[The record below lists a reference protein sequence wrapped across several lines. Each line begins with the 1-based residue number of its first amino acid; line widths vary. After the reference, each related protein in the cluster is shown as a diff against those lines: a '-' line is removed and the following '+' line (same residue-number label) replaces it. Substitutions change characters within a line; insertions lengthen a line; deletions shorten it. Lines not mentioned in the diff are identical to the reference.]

1 MLYILLIIFLLL
13 VNFIFFRI
21 YSYSDRKK
29 FLNKVRLQQH
39 NLNGVT
45 TKKKNSIL
53 RTIFYYMAGWIRF
66 SLRATGYIPSHRI
79 RKFIYKHAFLMNIG
93 KNVIIYGGA
102 EIRAPWNITIGDGS
116 IIGDESKLDGRNE
129 IIIGKNVNFSTGVWL
144 WTDQHKVNSI
154 KFESLEPSAG
164 KIIIE
169 DRAWLGP
176 RTMVLPGKT
185 IGEGAVIGGGSCD

>member
-1 MLYILLIIFLLL
+1 
-13 VNFIFFRI
+13 
-21 YSYSDRKK
+21 
-29 FLNKVRLQQH
+29 
-39 NLNGVT
+39 
-45 TKKKNSIL
+45 
-53 RTIFYYMAGWIRF
+53 
-66 SLRATGYIPSHRI
+66 
-79 RKFIYKHAFLMNIG
+79 MNIG